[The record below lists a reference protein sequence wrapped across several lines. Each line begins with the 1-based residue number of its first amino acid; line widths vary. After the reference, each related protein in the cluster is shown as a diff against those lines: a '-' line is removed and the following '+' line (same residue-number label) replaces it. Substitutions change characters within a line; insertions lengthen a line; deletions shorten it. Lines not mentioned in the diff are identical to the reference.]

1 MGAGFVCSLTPGQQQ
16 NPHLKFVTVL
26 IAMSQL
32 IPHGDMSVR
41 ACVSAQRQNQPN
53 DHGADSDLP

>member
-1 MGAGFVCSLTPGQQQ
+1 MRSLTPRQEQ

-26 IAMSQL
+26 IAMSRL
-32 IPHGDMSVR
+32 IPHGDMCVCV
-41 ACVSAQRQNQPN
+41 CVSAQRQNQPN